1 MSVCVYVCMVS
12 VIVFVFI
19 EYTFRVSAQ
28 LTTNF
33 PYFGTVLPHSTSDS
47 SSHRYGTLSAMPGG

>member
-1 MSVCVYVCMVS
+1 MSLCVCVCVVI

-28 LTTNF
+28 LSINIPF
-33 PYFGTVLPHSTSDS
+33 FGIVLPHSTSDS
-47 SSHRYGTLSAMPGG
+47 